1 MTRKNVWPTLD
12 VSATPRDSDL
22 GVVAMG
28 GPRGPFFICM
38 NDEGEIVA
46 TQLGRPPRGSW
57 TVARRCACGL
67 PMVIETEPQLDD
79 ATPFPTRY
87 WLTCKK
93 LNAAIGRLEAS
104 GSMESINRRLRGE
117 PVFQD
122 ALRRST
128 IGYLADR
135 SHLLGGDR
143 HPGGG
148 PERVKCLHAH
158 VAHQLITGD
167 NPVGAQTLAELGWEE
182 PEEPCVEVSK

>member
-1 MTRKNVWPTLD
+1 MSG

-22 GVVAMG
+22 GVVAIC

-38 NDEGEIVA
+38 SDEDQIVA
-46 TQLGRPPRGSW
+46 AQLGRPPRGLW

-79 ATPFPTRY
+79 GTPFPTRY

-93 LNAAIGRLEAS
+93 LNAAIGRMEAS
-104 GSMESINRRLRGE
+104 GSMESINQRLCSE
-117 PVFQD
+117 PEFQD
-122 ALRRST
+122 SLRRST
-128 IGYLADR
+128 MGYLSDR
-135 SHLLGGDR
+135 SHLQGGDR

-167 NPVGAQTLAELGWEE
+167 NSVGAETLSAIGWKE
-182 PEEPCVEVSK
+182 PQEPCVRVQK